1 MEMPAR
7 RHALRCKTHLVGL
20 DQNEDVVHPDRQHQE
35 GDDLD
40 HDEGEG
46 DPGVAEDAQR
56 AGHRAQHDE
65 DARDAEGDLG
75 IHLRCN
81 EDKPAVSRQRA
92 LSSLPLKSSSAPA
105 ARDGPPGAKSSV
117 PSLRKK

>member
-1 MEMPAR
+1 MSAHTPCVEPSSAHGAR
-7 RHALRCKTHLVGL
+7 PWLPHSVRHDTHLVGL

-40 HDEGEG
+40 HNEGEG
-46 DPGVAEDAQR
+46 DSNVAEDAQR

-75 IHLRCN
+75 IHLRHN
-81 EDKPAVSRQRA
+81 KDTPAVSTA
-92 LSSLPLKSSSAPA
+92 CPTCH
-105 ARDGPPGAKSSV
+105 
-117 PSLRKK
+117 